1 MNMILD
7 KINLKKQFG
16 LFADNV
22 EEILLK
28 LTKFDKLILKFI
40 YDVKYDTSKE
50 WHTIELQLEELLV
63 ESKINTDFAYSSIRK
78 LGSMGLIDELMDK
91 SGYLK
96 MDNSNMPSKFFIKKN
111 NLGKNIYN
119 IIKYGDLD

>member
-1 MNMILD
+1 MILD